1 MYQWRRLQF
10 FEDRSTTQLQGAP
23 PAELRDSTCST
34 SGRGQAAFG
43 TPGGA
48 VLVVGRGL
56 QAKLAFRAH
65 AAAVLHLH
73 QLKELVVGRDEAVY
87 FYGRDGRGPCLAFE
101 GPKRRVASFRG
112 YLLTVKSAAV
122 AAAAAGVSQRA
133 PDAAD
138 GGSGASVS
146 DELNIYDLKN
156 KLVVYAAPVT
166 GQVAHVLCEWGAVV
180 VVLTDGSAMW
190 VAEKDVATKLEMLFR
205 KNLYS
210 VAMNLIGGGAVE
222 AGAAADVARRYAD
235 HLYAKQDYGEAMVQ
249 YAKTVGHLEPS
260 YVIQRYLDPSRI
272 ADLTHYL
279 EALHAARLA
288 TADHTTL
295 LLNCYTKLKD
305 VAKLDEFIRSE
316 EAGSGAGG
324 PPHYDVETVVRVCR
338 MAGYFEHAMAVAAAA
353 GEHEWHMRILIE
365 DLGRVGDA
373 LDVIA
378 QLPLYEAAATL
389 RQYGKALVEREP
401 ERTADA
407 LVALCTGAWRI
418 ADGGSGGDSAS
429 LVNEAREAALR
440 DGLLPSPMEF
450 ARAFTDCPAALTAFL
465 ERFLA
470 AAAALG
476 DSSHR
481 YADVH
486 DCLLELYLVKLELEP
501 KLEASSAATNKATA
515 GGSVSKEARQDR
527 ALILLQ
533 SAWPTH
539 AEEPAYN
546 KDLALMLC
554 QMAGFVPGLLLL
566 YERMRLYKEVLA
578 TYMAAHD
585 TQASCP
591 AAATNTVAF
600 LPGIVVIHVKEYGYG
615 GLIGLIGCCKR
626 LGNAA
631 TGGDPS
637 LWADLLAYFGDRGE
651 DCGAAVAQVLEHL
664 EGDKAGRAGALLSPL
679 VVLQTLAR
687 NPHLTLGVVRGYVS
701 RQLAADAEAIE
712 EDRAAIVKYQEHTA
726 KLRVELEE
734 LRTSTHVFQA
744 SKCSTCSY
752 ALDLPAVHFFCQHSY
767 HHRCLSDGD
776 SRGSDTAECPICA
789 PGNRTILDTKRSLE
803 QGAGNHDRF
812 FQQVLSSSD
821 GFSVIAEYFGRG
833 LMNKGRE
840 IGTS

>member
-10 FEDRSTTQLQGAP
+10 FEDRSAAQLPAAL
-23 PAELRDSTCST
+23 PAELRDAMCST

-56 QAKLAFRAH
+56 QAKLAFRTH

-112 YLLTVKSAAV
+112 YLLTVKSAA
-122 AAAAAGVSQRA
+122 AAAAAVGVSQRA

-138 GGSGASVS
+138 GGSGATVC

-210 VAMNLIGGGAVE
+210 VAMNLIGGGAVD

-272 ADLTHYL
+272 ADLTRYL

-305 VAKLDEFIRSE
+305 VAKLDKFIRSE

-324 PPHYDVETVVRVCR
+324 PPRYDVETVIRVCR
-338 MAGYFEHAMAVAAAA
+338 MAGYFEHAMVVAAAA
-353 GEHEWHMRILIE
+353 GEREWHMRILIE
-365 DLGRVGDA
+365 DLGRIGDA
-373 LDVIA
+373 LDAIA

-401 ERTADA
+401 GRTADA

-418 ADGGSGGDSAS
+418 ADGDASGDSAS

-501 KLEASSAATNKATA
+501 ELEAGSAATSKETA
-515 GGSVSKEARQDR
+515 GGSVGKEARQDR
-527 ALILLQ
+527 ALTLLQ

-585 TQASCP
+585 TQASS
-591 AAATNTVAF
+591 AAAALRMVAW
-600 LPGIVVIHVKEYGYG
+600 LPGMVGISVEDD
-615 GLIGLIGCCKR
+615 GLIGCCKR

-631 TGGDPS
+631 HGGDPS
-637 LWADLLAYFGDRGE
+637 LWADLLAYFGDLGE
-651 DCGAAVAQVLEHL
+651 DCGVAVVLEHL
-664 EGDKAGRAGALLSPL
+664 EGDKAGRAGGLLSPL

-687 NPHLTLGVVRGYVS
+687 NPHLTLGIVRGYVS
-701 RQLAADAEAIE
+701 RQRLPMRRSFRINYDKGA
-712 EDRAAIVKYQEHTA
+712 RNEHTA

-734 LRTSTHVFQA
+734 LQTSTHVFQA

-776 SRGSDTAECPICA
+776 SGACDTAECPTCA

-833 LMNKGRE
+833 LMNKGWE
-840 IGTS
+840 IGIS